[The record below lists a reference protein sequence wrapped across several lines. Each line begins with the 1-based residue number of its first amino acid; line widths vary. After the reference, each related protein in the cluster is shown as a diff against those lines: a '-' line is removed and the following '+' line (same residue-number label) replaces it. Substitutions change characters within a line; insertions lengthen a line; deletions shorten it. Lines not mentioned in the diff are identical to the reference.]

1 MLKCNYKQERGKIMP
16 IMTLTEILDSY
27 IAERTEIENTDV
39 EAIVRAKMAE
49 IEVKV
54 RAEVETE
61 VANNKKIA
69 NIKIETIQ
77 HAIEQ
82 LKAVEAER
90 ATADENVE
98 NSEHEISMY

>member
-1 MLKCNYKQERGKIMP
+1 
-16 IMTLTEILDSY
+16 MTLTEILDSY
-27 IAERTEIENTDV
+27 IAERTEVENTDV

-82 LKAVEAER
+82 VKAVEAER

>member
-1 MLKCNYKQERGKIMP
+1 MP
-16 IMTLTEILDSY
+16 IMTLTEILNNY

-82 LKAVEAER
+82 VKAVEAER

>member
-1 MLKCNYKQERGKIMP
+1 MP

-27 IAERTEIENTDV
+27 IAERTQIENTDV

>member
-1 MLKCNYKQERGKIMP
+1 MP

>member
-1 MLKCNYKQERGKIMP
+1 
-16 IMTLTEILDSY
+16 MTLTEILNSY

-82 LKAVEAER
+82 VKAVEAER